1 MNPEQEEKIRK
12 LKVHKFKVNGQ
23 KAEMNLEQKARV
35 NRTIN
40 SKANRNRKVVA
51 NLDLREEIP
60 IPKIV
65 LEMPKPGEKVFW
77 TPKKIIDVRDSI
89 MGSTRGYDL
98 KIQWGGVDKEGKPYE
113 DSWEPSNNITKASMY
128 LFNQFKKTE
137 TFKDYMKSRNNGKV
151 EEPVPKPKKVRF
163 VYEDKDK
170 PPTKE
175 HKVDGSL
182 AGRTRSGKLIGGAKN
197 NEDAKALSTNTEA
210 KSLQNIQLLI
220 W

>member
-1 MNPEQEEKIRK
+1 MTNFDGPRSPDLDNKHDYSDGMSETIVLKKVPPLSSVTNTKDPDVPTADLSTNLQGTQDPLNLSNVNPEQEEKIRK

-35 NRTIN
+35 DKTIN

-98 KIQWGGVDKEGKPYE
+98 KIQWEGVDKEGKPYE
-113 DSWEPSNNITKASMY
+113 DS
-128 LFNQFKKTE
+128 
-137 TFKDYMKSRNNGKV
+137 
-151 EEPVPKPKKVRF
+151 
-163 VYEDKDK
+163 
-170 PPTKE
+170 
-175 HKVDGSL
+175 
-182 AGRTRSGKLIGGAKN
+182 
-197 NEDAKALSTNTEA
+197 
-210 KSLQNIQLLI
+210 
-220 W
+220 